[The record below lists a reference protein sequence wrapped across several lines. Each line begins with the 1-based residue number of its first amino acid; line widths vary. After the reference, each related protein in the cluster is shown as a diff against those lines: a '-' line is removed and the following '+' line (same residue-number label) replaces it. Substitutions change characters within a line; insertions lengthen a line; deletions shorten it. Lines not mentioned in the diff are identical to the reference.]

1 MAHFRTPKSLRNRNA
16 CNSIGLMTAAA
27 IGSSVP
33 GALYAQTASD
43 PLLLPGI
50 EVETSEPVAVTPK
63 PKPVQKQRARK
74 AVPVRKATPVRAAP
88 APVDAAPVA
97 EVAAP
102 LPSGPV
108 AGQDGLS
115 PFANPD
121 AGYDALRSGNSL
133 LTQPLIDTPRTVTAV
148 TQEVLRDK
156 NATSVRELAR
166 TTPGITLGTG
176 EGGNAFGDVLFIRGF
191 RSSNDVFIDG
201 MRDSGVAVR
210 ETFMA
215 EQVEI
220 TKGPSGSIGGRSTTG
235 GAVNLV
241 TKKAQDSDFVK
252 STTTFGT
259 ADLARQELDWNKVWN
274 DRFKTRIGSV
284 AQSSGVAGRDNS
296 KDDRLGLSLA
306 AEFKAT
312 EKLTFDIEAYR
323 LQMKQMP
330 DWGVPWDGTNN
341 VPFTESGVGRPT
353 LDRST
358 FYGDTNRD
366 FQDATQSV
374 ATVGATYE
382 IAPGLT
388 FTNRTRVSR
397 TENDYIVSAPERPD
411 TSDTDPLNWT
421 LSASP
426 KSRYQVNDV
435 MANTSEL
442 SFGFDTGSARH
453 EFVAGLALSR
463 EEVSQQGYV
472 GLSSEVGGGTAT
484 ERLAGCSISIY
495 APDTSGCA
503 NATPVRSADAT
514 LTEVTTKSLYLNDT
528 ITFNPRWEL
537 NLGARVDDYSISR
550 TSTEEGSTT
559 LTRDDVMF
567 NWNAGLVW
575 KPRDNGSVYVSYATS
590 SNPVGDELDAGGGS
604 YNGLD
609 TANAILA
616 PEENVAFELGTKWQ
630 FGSLT
635 ATAAIFQ
642 TQKDHAREST
652 GGRGQPVVTTDTGKY
667 RVRGVE
673 LGFGGKVTEKISVF
687 GGVTWMDSEVLN
699 SSNADNIG
707 QEFANIAHEQFN
719 LLARYDHNEKWSFG
733 GQATWRGSV
742 QGGTFAATNGNTLPS
757 YWRFDLMADYHV
769 NDDTTVNFRIDNVLD
784 ETYYDALYRSGTPFV
799 YTAPGRS
806 ASISVSMKF

>member
-1 MAHFRTPKSLRNRNA
+1 MTQTKFPQSLRSHSTSRKINL
-16 CNSIGLMTAAA
+16 ITAAA
-27 IGSSVP
+27 LGATSPV
-33 GALYAQTASD
+33 ALYPQSTTE

-50 EVETSEPVAVTPK
+50 EVETSEPAAVQPK
-63 PKPVQKQRARK
+63 PTPSKKRTAAKP
-74 AVPVRKATPVRAAP
+74 AVRTAPAPTPVAAP
-88 APVDAAPVA
+88 APVTPSAPA
-97 EVAAP
+97 
-102 LPSGPV
+102 GPV
-108 AGQDGLS
+108 AGENGLS

-121 AGYDALRSGNSL
+121 AGYQAVRSGNSL
-133 LTQPLIDTPRTVTAV
+133 LTQPLVDTPRTVTAV
-148 TQEVLRDK
+148 TQDVLRDK

-220 TKGPSGSIGGRSTTG
+220 TKGPSGSIGGRSTAG

-241 TKKAQDSDFVK
+241 TKQAQDTDFVK

-284 AQSSGVAGRDNS
+284 AQVSGVAGRDDS

-306 AEFKAT
+306 AEYKAT
-312 EKLTFDIEAYR
+312 DKLTFDIEAYQLR
-323 LQMKQMP
+323 MKQMP

-341 VPFTESGVGRPT
+341 VPFTEPGAGRLT

-358 FYGDTNRD
+358 FYGDTDRD

-374 ATVGATYE
+374 ATVGATYG
-382 IAPGLT
+382 IAPGMT
-388 FTNRTRVSR
+388 FTNRTRISK

-411 TSDTDPLNWT
+411 TTDPDPKNWT
-421 LSASP
+421 LTASP

-435 MANTSEL
+435 IANTSEL
-442 SFGFDTGSARH
+442 SFGFDTGTARH
-453 EFVAGLALSR
+453 EVVAGFALSR
-463 EEVSQQGYV
+463 EEISQQGYV

-484 ERLAGCSISIY
+484 DRLEGCSISIY
-495 APDTSGCA
+495 NPDTSGCSTA
-503 NATPVRSADAT
+503 VPVLNPDAT
-514 LTEVTTKSLYLNDT
+514 LTKVTTKSLYLNDT
-528 ITFNPRWEL
+528 ITFNPQWQL

-550 TSTEEGSTT
+550 TGTAAGSTT

-567 NWNAGLVW
+567 NWNAGIVW
-575 KPRDNGSVYVSYATS
+575 KPRDNGTVYLSYATS

-609 TANAILA
+609 TANAILS
-616 PEENVAFELGTKWQ
+616 PEENTAIELGTKWQ
-630 FGSLT
+630 FGDLM
-635 ATAAIFQ
+635 ATAAVFQ
-642 TQKDHAREST
+642 TQKDKARESS
-652 GGRGQPVVTTDTGKY
+652 GGRGQPVVTTDTGEY
-667 RVRGVE
+667 RVRGIE
-673 LGFGGKVTEKISVF
+673 LGFGGNVTDKLSVF
-687 GGVTWMDSEVLN
+687 GGATWMDSEILK
-699 SSNADNIG
+699 SSVASNVGA
-707 QEFANIAHEQFN
+707 EFANIAHEQFN
-719 LLARYDHNEKWSFG
+719 LLARYDYNDKWSFG
-733 GQATWRGSV
+733 GQATWRGKV
-742 QGGTFAATNGNTLPS
+742 RGGTFAATNSNELPS
-757 YWRFDLMADYHV
+757 YWRFDLMADYHIT
-769 NDDTTVNFRIDNVLD
+769 DDASVSLRIDNVLD

-799 YTAPGRS
+799 YVAPGRS

>member
-1 MAHFRTPKSLRNRNA
+1 MTQLKAPRSLRTRNTR
-16 CNSIGLMTAAA
+16 SGFGLMTVAA
-27 IGSSVP
+27 IGTSAPV
-33 GALYAQTASD
+33 ALYAQTTTE

-50 EVETSEPVAVTPK
+50 EVETSEPAAAPVTPK
-63 PKPVQKQRARK
+63 PTPKKPARK
-74 AVPVRKATPVRAAP
+74 ASPVRRAP
-88 APVDAAPVA
+88 APVAPTPVVAAPPAEPAQAAPV
-97 EVAAP
+97 
-102 LPSGPV
+102 GPI

-115 PFANPD
+115 PFANPE
-121 AGYDALRSGNSL
+121 AGYDAVRSGNSL
-133 LTQPLIDTPRTVTAV
+133 LTQPLVDTPRTVTAV

-241 TKKAQDSDFVK
+241 TKKAQDTDYVK

-259 ADLARQELDWNKVWN
+259 ADLARQEIDWNKVWN

-284 AQSSGVAGRDNS
+284 AQNSGVAGRDS
-296 KDDRLGLSLA
+296 SEDDRLGLSLA

-312 EKLTFDIEAYR
+312 DRLTFDIEAYR
-323 LQMKQMP
+323 LEMKQMP

-341 VPFTESGVGRPT
+341 TPFTEAGAGRPT
-353 LDRST
+353 LDPST
-358 FYGDTNRD
+358 FYGDTSRD
-366 FQDATQSV
+366 FQHATQSV

-382 IAPGLT
+382 IAPGVT

-411 TSDTDPLNWT
+411 TSDADPLNWT
-421 LSASP
+421 LTASP
-426 KSRYQVNDV
+426 KSRYQVNEV
-435 MANTSEL
+435 AANTSEL

-453 EFVAGLALSR
+453 EFIAGFALSR

-484 ERLAGCSISIY
+484 ERLSGCSISIY
-495 APDTSGCA
+495 APDTSGCSNVTPTRSA
-503 NATPVRSADAT
+503 NAT
-514 LTEVTTKSLYLNDT
+514 LTDVTTKSLYLNDT
-528 ITFNPRWEL
+528 ITFNPQWEL

-550 TSTEEGSTT
+550 TSTEEGATT

-567 NWNAGLVW
+567 NWNAGVVW
-575 KPRDNGSVYVSYATS
+575 KPRENGSVYLSYATS

-609 TANAILA
+609 TANAILS
-616 PEENVAFELGTKWQ
+616 PEENVAIELGTKWQ

-635 ATAAIFQ
+635 ATAAVFQ
-642 TQKDHAREST
+642 TQKNHAREST
-652 GGRGQPVVTTDTGKY
+652 GGRGAPVVTTDTGEY
-667 RVRGVE
+667 RVRGIE
-673 LGFGGKVTEKISVF
+673 LGFGGKITEKFSVF
-687 GGVTWMDSEVLN
+687 GGLTWMDSKVLR

-707 QEFANIAHEQFN
+707 KEFANIAHEQFN

-742 QGGTFAATNGNTLPS
+742 QGGTFAATNGNKLPG
-757 YWRFDLMADYHV
+757 YWRFDLIADYHI
-769 NDDTTVNFRIDNVLD
+769 NDDTSVNFRVDNVLD

-799 YTAPGRS
+799 YVAPGRS